1 MFCRNCGSEVADDGN
16 FCSNC
21 GSDIARDDAD
31 GGQIKGQDETAAK
44 PPAQE
49 PSYNLP
55 PQPSGPY
62 TYMPTLQ
69 SPNRP
74 PAGGGTWK
82 RLGGRGIL
90 IIILTILLVAGIGVN
105 IFQAVQG
112 THILSGQSTQVSY
125 YKTPD
130 ASVVVDTDQWGAVP
144 LNQLLVVF
152 NEVETA
158 VNTEPELA
166 KLLET
171 TLATSGVETAFPSGS
186 SHSLIRAGRGTLRER
201 AVHIQ

>member
-1 MFCRNCGSEVADDGN
+1 MFCRNCGSEVTGDGN

-21 GSDIARDDAD
+21 GSGIARDNA
-31 GGQIKGQDETAAK
+31 GGSQIKGQDEATAKA
-44 PPAQE
+44 PAQE
-49 PSYNLP
+49 LSYSLP

-90 IIILTILLVAGIGVN
+90 IIVLTMLLLAGLGVN

-112 THILSGQSTQVSY
+112 THILSRQSAQVSY

-130 ASVVVDTDQWGAVP
+130 ASVVVDTDNGAQCP
-144 LNQLLVVF
+144 
-152 NEVETA
+152 
-158 VNTEPELA
+158 EPA
-166 KLLET
+166 RCRIQRQCWK
-171 TLATSGVETAFPSGS
+171 
-186 SHSLIRAGRGTLRER
+186 RRG
-201 AVHIQ
+201 